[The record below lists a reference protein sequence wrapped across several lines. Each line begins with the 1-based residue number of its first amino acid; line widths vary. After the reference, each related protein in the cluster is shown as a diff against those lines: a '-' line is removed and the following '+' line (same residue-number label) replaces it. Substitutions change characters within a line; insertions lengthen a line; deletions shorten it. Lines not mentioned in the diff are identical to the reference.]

1 MGRAGRPWRSLVL
14 YNTAEPAL
22 GPEQLAAGLVVGDP
36 VLQVGW
42 QLRGLHLQGKTRVRL
57 PRATRCHG
65 DQQGWGGR
73 GDSQAV
79 VFTRLDLGSHRSP
92 APAPPRRPSSPPS
105 SRGTMPLLRPVS
117 PTGWQ
122 LSPLHIPR
130 SGAKTSEA
138 SWLEA
143 ATGDPERPEAGQGM
157 EGKKRRQSGSARRAQ
172 DRAMPEAPSQRAN
185 RSQTPPRSSAP
196 GSCALLLSHTSRLPA
211 NSATIL

>member
-1 MGRAGRPWRSLVL
+1 MALTGPLQHCRARSRPGAAGCWPRCRRSSVAGR
-14 YNTAEPAL
+14 
-22 GPEQLAAGLVVGDP
+22 LAAQGAPPAGEDEGETPTGHPLPWGPAGL
-36 VLQVGW
+36 
-42 QLRGLHLQGKTRVRL
+42 
-57 PRATRCHG
+57 
-65 DQQGWGGR
+65 GGG

-138 SWLEA
+138 SWLEG